1 MNLGFSFDSDF
12 GKLTE
17 DNKAK
22 SMELT
27 HMHMVQASTDAE
39 LNFKIASVKKVSL
52 RVWIFFYLPLIVSS
66 KAVIIS
72 MSRCGSQNTMLECST
87 LHHHFRPPS
96 AITGRIL
103 TILVTE
109 IRTWKVLDT
118 FKLRTSLWATMKL
131 YLGIQIFYCIYNIFL
146 KMKIANFSPLFS

>member
-52 RVWIFFYLPLIVSS
+52 RV
-66 KAVIIS
+66 
-72 MSRCGSQNTMLECST
+72 
-87 LHHHFRPPS
+87 
-96 AITGRIL
+96 
-103 TILVTE
+103 
-109 IRTWKVLDT
+109 
-118 FKLRTSLWATMKL
+118 
-131 YLGIQIFYCIYNIFL
+131 
-146 KMKIANFSPLFS
+146 